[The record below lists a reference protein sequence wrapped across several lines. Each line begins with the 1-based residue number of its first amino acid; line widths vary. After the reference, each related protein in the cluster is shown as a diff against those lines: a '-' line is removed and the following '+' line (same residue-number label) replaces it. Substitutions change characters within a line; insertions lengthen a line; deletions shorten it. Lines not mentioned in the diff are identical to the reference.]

1 MKLLR
6 TNIWWNAVVPQIL
19 GWVYFALLADEGPL
33 NRSWE
38 LPILFFVA
46 TISIAAFGY
55 LLNDFFD
62 IVADAIAGK
71 KNALAS
77 FSAPVRVVFVT
88 IPLLIGIAAWL
99 PFIDRVGATILLTLQ
114 IVALILYS
122 APPFRLKN
130 CGLAGVLTDAFYGHI
145 NPVFITLAAFIPYY
159 IKISPSVITFFAI
172 LFLAVMLKGI
182 RNILLHQIDDRKKDK
197 RAGTATFVV
206 KKGAL
211 FSLNLVNRLLPFEIA
226 LTALLALFIS
236 YYLPP
241 FFLSLFLFTILTY
254 LKFSGWKLAYLPKRQ
269 LKFKFLHFINDYY
282 EGWLPVFFLILL
294 AIKHHSLAW
303 LLPTHLIL
311 FPAFITKLVTD
322 LKTIAQNFKTEDDY

>member
-6 TNIWWNAVVPQIL
+6 TNIWWNAVVPQVL
-19 GWVYFALLADEGPL
+19 GWVYFAMLAGASPLTINWKLL
-33 NRSWE
+33 
-38 LPILFFVA
+38 ILFFIA

-55 LLNDFFD
+55 LINDFFD
-62 IVADAIAGK
+62 VDVDAIAGK
-71 KNALAS
+71 KNALAA
-77 FSAPVRVVFVT
+77 FSVPLRIVFVAL
-88 IPLLIGIAAWL
+88 PLIVGIAAWATMPL
-99 PFIDRVGATILLTLQ
+99 PVGATILFVLQ
-114 IVALILYS
+114 IIALVIYS

-130 CGLAGVLTDAFYGHI
+130 RGLAGIVADAFYGHI
-145 NPVFITLAAFIPYY
+145 NPVFITLTALIPGYSL
-159 IKISPSVITFFAI
+159 KGPAVIILFVI
-172 LFLAVMLKGI
+172 LFLAVSFKGV
-182 RNILLHQIDDRKKDK
+182 RNILLHQIQDRKKDAV
-197 RAGTATFVV
+197 AGTTTFVV

-211 FSLNLVNRLLPFEIA
+211 FSLNLVNCLVPAEIA

-236 YYLPP
+236 FFLPP

-269 LKFKFLHFINDYY
+269 LKFKFLYFINDYY

-294 AIKHHSLAW
+294 AIKHHSLSW

-311 FPAFITKLVTD
+311 FPAFITKLAKD

>member
-6 TNIWWNAVVPQIL
+6 TNIWWNAAVPQIL
-19 GWVYFALLADEGPL
+19 GWVYFAALGEAAWLICY
-33 NRSWE
+33 WQ
-38 LPILFFVA
+38 ILIWFFIA
-46 TISIAAFGY
+46 TVSISAFGY

-62 IVADAIAGK
+62 VQTDAIAGK

-77 FSAPVRVVFVT
+77 FTTPVRIVLVI
-88 IPLLIGIAAWL
+88 IPLIIGLAAWL
-99 PFIDRVGATILLTLQ
+99 PWYSRVVATILLALQ
-114 IVALILYS
+114 IIALVLYS

-130 CGLAGVLTDAFYGHI
+130 RGLAGVFADAFYGHI
-145 NPVFITLAAFIPYY
+145 NTAFIALAAFFPYF
-159 IKISPSVITFFAI
+159 IEITPAVIVFFAI
-172 LFLAVMLKGI
+172 LFSAIALKGI

-236 YYLPP
+236 FYLPP

-269 LKFKFLHFINDYY
+269 LKFKFLYFINDYY

-311 FPAFITKLVTD
+311 FPAFITKLAKD